1 MSGDADLTQPLPVS
15 AEPAATIDIVGDEAG
30 RTTGLVAGLE
40 RLTWSA
46 PGRRIVVVG
55 GLAVIS
61 HLSHLHRVTMDVDAV
76 VWMDS
81 PEVLDLLVGGGAS
94 RVTNGARLPSGHLVD
109 LITVG
114 AYNPADLPPGTLD
127 RMFILAHRWAYD
139 TARETLITAY
149 GARTGLPK
157 ASATAWLATPAA
169 LVAMK
174 LQSIPRRSGPT
185 IHKRASDAY
194 DLVRLIDHCERNG
207 GVSRVLA
214 SAPGD
219 LGEFCLRQSRAY
231 LVDEPERTVRWLRT
245 EGSPDMAQISVED
258 LVATGTPFTDSLQL
272 RLATA

>member
-1 MSGDADLTQPLPVS
+1 MSGDDLTAPMP
-15 AEPAATIDIVGDEAG
+15 APHEPDARIDIVGDEAG

-81 PEVLDLLVGGGAS
+81 PEVLDLLVTGGAA
-94 RVTNGARLPSGHLVD
+94 RLTNGARLPSGHLVD

-114 AYNPADLPPGTLD
+114 AYDPADLPTEALD

-139 TARETLITAY
+139 TARETHITAY

-157 ASATAWLATPAA
+157 ASATAWLATPGA
-169 LVAMK
+169 LAAMK
-174 LQSIPRRSGPT
+174 LQSIPRRAGPT

-194 DLVRLIDHCERNG
+194 DLFRLIDHCERKG
-207 GVSRVLA
+207 TVSRQLA
-214 SAPGD
+214 TAPSD
-219 LGEFCLRQSRAY
+219 LGDFCLRQARAY
-231 LVDEPERTVRWLRT
+231 LVDEPERTVRWFRT
-245 EGSPDMAQISVED
+245 EGSPDMGQISVDD
-258 LVATGTPFTDSLQL
+258 LVATGTPFAESLER
-272 RLATA
+272 RLAQ